1 MTARDPMGALID
13 AMFDAVGAAYQVQ
26 GSLEEKIREQ
36 RRNDPEL
43 RAIRSRAALKGWGT
57 RRAREAAERAAEEA
71 EEKRRQASTTGKA
84 PARGARPWT
93 STPSPERRPA
103 FSRRATAGTAK
114 TCTATTGP
122 ERTTTNDRPR

>member
-71 EEKRRQASTTGKA
+71 EEKRRQDLYDREGPGPWCEAMDIHPVTGETTCILA
-84 PARGARPWT
+84 PGHGGDCEDVYGHNWT
-93 STPSPERRPA
+93 RED
-103 FSRRATAGTAK
+103 
-114 TCTATTGP
+114 
-122 ERTTTNDRPR
+122 NDE